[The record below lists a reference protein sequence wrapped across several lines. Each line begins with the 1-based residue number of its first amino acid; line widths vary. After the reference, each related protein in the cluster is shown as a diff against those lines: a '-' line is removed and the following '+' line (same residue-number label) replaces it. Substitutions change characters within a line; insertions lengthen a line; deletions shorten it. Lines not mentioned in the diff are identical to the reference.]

1 MIFSFKI
8 FSEKCWVSMTGII
21 FSEERILIHVNIR
34 CCGPVNVCFFF
45 AAQNL
50 FEIKLRLVCAYV
62 KDLFYNDY
70 RQDFRESFGRNTFY
84 PLIRAV

>member
-34 CCGPVNVCFFF
+34 CCGPYRCKFLFLFCGTKSVRDKTSIGVCICKRFVL
-45 AAQNL
+45 Q
-50 FEIKLRLVCAYV
+50 
-62 KDLFYNDY
+62 
-70 RQDFRESFGRNTFY
+70 
-84 PLIRAV
+84 